1 MIEDEL
7 GGWSAG
13 DNYVMFAMEIF
24 GENKGE
30 KGGVKRNMQLCSCIS
45 VRLYFDKEKEMQEN
59 AIEVEWGSVTL
70 VDAER
75 RLLANALLDFSNER
89 FVLLSDSCIPL
100 YNFSTVY
107 KYLIGSI
114 HSFVGS
120 YDDPSRYGRGRY
132 SSVSVR

>member
-1 MIEDEL
+1 MLLITL
-7 GGWSAG
+7 LNHFSSS
-13 DNYVMFAMEIF
+13 F
-24 GENKGE
+24 
-30 KGGVKRNMQLCSCIS
+30 Q
-45 VRLYFDKEKEMQEN
+45 Q
-59 AIEVEWGSVTL
+59 VEWGSVTL